1 VHSHAE
7 GDAMYLHQ
15 GLQVSSW
22 VELDHGAEIDYNVYS
37 EAVELCFG
45 GQRGTFQIHAS
56 EDGLAEL
63 VSKGSEALD
72 ALRQGATDE

>member
-1 VHSHAE
+1 
-7 GDAMYLHQ
+7 MYLHQ

-22 VELDHGAEIDYNVYS
+22 VELAHGAEIDYNVYS
-37 EAVELCFG
+37 DAVELSFG
-45 GQRGTFQIHAS
+45 GKRGNFQIHAS